1 MAAKMQELGI
11 DRLSS
16 EERLAL
22 VQEIWDSVA
31 DEFERQPLTEEER
44 LELGRRLSAHE
55 ASPEDVVPW
64 DEVKARALRRAGR

>member
-1 MAAKMQELGI
+1 MAAKMKELGI

-16 EERLAL
+16 EERVAL

-31 DEFERQPLTEEER
+31 EDVERQTLNEEER

-64 DEVKARALRRAGR
+64 EEVKARALKRAGR